1 MPIVTECVVCREDS
15 DEVYALNI
23 HDSTIVKK
31 TPMPIELHLKEFIK
45 LIISYIFFEAVLLQ
59 KFQK

>member
-31 TPMPIELHLKEFIK
+31 TPMPIELHL
-45 LIISYIFFEAVLLQ
+45 
-59 KFQK
+59 